1 MGLKEHSFG
10 RAWWCASLRCC
21 LCFFALLYRR
31 DPKSGRFLVD
41 FVAVLVL
48 FDVDVVAPAVAVL
61 VLVLFVDATSVL
73 FNRGEKVTSL
83 GSGRCLNASM
93 RAFKLFVPCS
103 YSLLCMSPVGLVL
116 GLLVFGWNVALGSMV
131 FVKLSLVFSASIPCL

>member
-1 MGLKEHSFG
+1 MFIVGLKEHSFG

-48 FDVDVVAPAVAVL
+48 FDVDVVAPAVAVWD
-61 VLVLFVDATSVL
+61 VDATSVL

-83 GSGRCLNASM
+83 G
-93 RAFKLFVPCS
+93 K
-103 YSLLCMSPVGLVL
+103 
-116 GLLVFGWNVALGSMV
+116 
-131 FVKLSLVFSASIPCL
+131 